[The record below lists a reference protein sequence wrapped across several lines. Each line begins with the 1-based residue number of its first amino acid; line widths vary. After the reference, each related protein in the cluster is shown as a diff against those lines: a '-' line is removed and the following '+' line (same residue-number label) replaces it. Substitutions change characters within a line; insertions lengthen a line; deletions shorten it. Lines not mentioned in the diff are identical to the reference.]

1 MARETQDNRIAR
13 TAAEV
18 WDTTAQEAGELAFVS
33 RILVQAFLPH
43 SDPKDIAWQRIN
55 GNFTLTVKSG
65 IGFENGKSKTYGVP
79 YGAIPR
85 LLLAWLNSE
94 AIKNAQDKGN
104 INPQRIYMGRSLSEF
119 LEKIGIQRTGGKRGG
134 ITSFKNQAEKL
145 FRAEITVTCT
155 GAEMISERDIKVS
168 DGRFFFWDSKNPE
181 QTTLWES
188 AIELSERFYSL
199 LIQNPVPLDWR
210 VLKAIKQS
218 PMALDLYMW
227 LSHRMSYIE
236 KPVVIQWE
244 TLQKQL
250 GSDVERVDNFRQ
262 KVRLHLKK
270 LNLIWRNLK
279 VDASKAEGIYLYP
292 TTPLIS
298 KTKLLLR
305 SGKVVQNRRN

>member
-1 MARETQDNRIAR
+1 MARESQDNRIAR

-18 WDTTAQEAGELAFVS
+18 WDTTAQDAGELAFVS
-33 RILVQAFLPH
+33 RVLVQAFLPH

-94 AIKNAQDKGN
+94 AIKNAQDKEN

-270 LNLIWRNLK
+270 LNLIWRDLK
-279 VDASKAEGIYLYP
+279 VDDSKAEGIYLYP

-305 SGKVVQNRRN
+305 SGKFVQNRKN

>member
-18 WDTTAQEAGELAFVS
+18 WETTANDAGELAFVS

-94 AIKNAQDKGN
+94 AIKNAQDKEN

-168 DGRFFFWDSKNPE
+168 DGRFFFWDSKSPE

-188 AIELSERFYSL
+188 AIELSDRFYSL

-270 LNLIWRNLK
+270 LNLIWRDLK
-279 VDASKAEGIYLYP
+279 VDASKTEGIYLYP

>member
-13 TAAEV
+13 TAADV
-18 WDTTAQEAGELAFVS
+18 WETTANEAGELAFVS

-43 SDPKDIAWQRIN
+43 SDPKDIAWQRAN

-94 AIKNAQDKGN
+94 AIKNSQDQEKL
-104 INPQRIYMGRSLSEF
+104 NPKIVYMGRSLSEF

-134 ITSFKNQAEKL
+134 ITSFKSQAEKL
-145 FRAEITVTCT
+145 FRAEITVSCT
-155 GAEMISERDIKVS
+155 GTDMISERDIKVS
-168 DGRFFFWDSKNPE
+168 DGRFFFWDHKNPE
-181 QTTLWES
+181 QTTLWEN
-188 AIELSERFYSL
+188 AIELSDRFYSL

-210 VLKAIKQS
+210 VLKGIKQS

-227 LSHRMSYIE
+227 LSHRMSYLE

-262 KVRLHLKK
+262 KVRQHLKK
-270 LNLIWRNLK
+270 LNLIWRDLK
-279 VDASKAEGIYLYP
+279 VDASKTEGIYLYP
-292 TTPLIS
+292 TPLLIN

-305 SGKVVQNRRN
+305 TGSTVHKYKN